1 MYNQSTYFYKELDKK
16 NKHIEDLKNRVNTLL
31 DEKTLLNKRIQD
43 LIEKNHQLSVMN
55 EQENRQLDFETNNR
69 MNQLYETIKTLQKEN
84 QIIKEKLN
92 KKDDFEKDFNNTITN
107 KLTQAQRK
115 VDSLSVLNTIKD
127 NIINEYQDFIN
138 ELNEMVGK
146 KFNFIL
152 NFSND
157 DIDLYLKHLNKIKN
171 KVFEH
176 LKFETHHRPYID
188 PIPKDIKDDLTIV
201 SNKKQNINICKENIN
216 KSETTKHDSNITS
229 LKSISYIKSSSD
241 KITNLKSSSKKRN
254 NLKSPPGKFLYLS
267 NKPLIKNKHKIK
279 DEEKCVNTKN
289 CNCRFKE
296 YHNNKPNFF
305 SPLKNINY
313 NQRSKSNYGMRTPPK
328 ERNSD

>member
-16 NKHIEDLKNRVNTLL
+16 NKHIEDLKIRISTLL
-31 DEKTLLNKRIQD
+31 DEKNILNKRIQD

-55 EQENRQLDFETNNR
+55 EQENRKLDFETNNR
-69 MNQLYETIKTLQKEN
+69 MNELYETIKILKQEN
-84 QIIKEKLN
+84 QIINEKLN
-92 KKDDFEKDFNNTITN
+92 KKDDFETNFNNTITN

-157 DIDLYLKHLNKIKN
+157 NIDLYLKHLNKIKN

-176 LKFETHHRPYID
+176 LKFETYHRPYID
-188 PIPKDIKDDLTIV
+188 PIPKDIKNDLSLI
-201 SNKKQNINICKENIN
+201 SKKKQNINNSKENN
-216 KSETTKHDSNITS
+216 KSETTKHDSNIIS
-229 LKSISYIKSSSD
+229 LKSNSYINSSKD
-241 KITNLKSSSKKRN
+241 KIKNLKSTNKIN
-254 NLKSPPGKFLYLS
+254 NLKSPPEKFLYLS
-267 NKPLIKNKHKIK
+267 NKPLIKNKNKIK
-279 DEEKCVNTKN
+279 DEDKCINTKN

-296 YHNNKPNFF
+296 YHHYKPNFF

-313 NQRSKSNYGMRTPPK
+313 TQRSKSNYGMRTPPK
-328 ERNSD
+328 ERDSD